1 MSAFFLVVVV
11 ALTVG
16 YYVWNSMRVNKERQ
30 EKLEAEVK
38 KLEASIQ
45 SLEIFIK
52 TTLVNTNSKDKK
64 KPSLSQDKKK
74 TSQETQKNKKESKDP
89 SNKSPEKPQE
99 RSLKKSD
106 PKERKKLSLPEFNHL
121 KKVRKI
127 ADMILDR
134 DSSDHET
141 KLEECE
147 NLLPDDISSQ
157 FLPLTE
163 RDWRFILTD
172 SLKFTLEEGQ
182 VLIEQNN
189 LSKEFYLHY
198 EGTLKIHRNYA
209 NGSFKLPS

>member
-1 MSAFFLVVVV
+1 
-11 ALTVG
+11 
-16 YYVWNSMRVNKERQ
+16 MRVNKERQ

-45 SLEIFIK
+45 SLETFIK
-52 TTLVNTNSKDKK
+52 TALVNPNPKDKK
-64 KPSLSQDKKK
+64 KSSLSQSQDKKK
-74 TSQETQKNKKESKDP
+74 TSQETQKNKKESKD

-99 RSLKKSD
+99 RLLKKSD
-106 PKERKKLSLPEFNHL
+106 PKERKKLSMPEF

-134 DSSDHET
+134 DSSDRET

-157 FLPLTE
+157 FLPLTQ

-172 SLKFTLEEGQ
+172 SLKFTLEEGE

-189 LSKEFYLHY
+189 LFKEFYLHY